1 MSTVEERSNYVESRR
16 SVALKI
22 SHSNWCDEVI
32 SNNNKRLKRL
42 KMHSKQD
49 RTGASGLKD
58 KSE

>member
-32 SNNNKRLKRL
+32 SNNNKRLK
-42 KMHSKQD
+42 MHSKED
-49 RTGASGLKD
+49 RTGASGLKN